1 MEDITKMLHDAGFSR
16 VEPLTRAA
24 ADEYFK
30 GRTDG
35 LATPKSNRALA
46 AIV

>member
-1 MEDITKMLHDAGFSR
+1 MEDMTKILQDAGFSR

-24 ADEYFK
+24 ADEFFK

-35 LATPKSNRALA
+35 LATPEFNRALA